1 MTVALS
7 EILSNRRLSG
17 DTVTFT
23 ATEDWM
29 QGRTMFGGFL
39 SALAVVAM
47 RDTLGRIAAL
57 LEVPVIG
64 TEQSPDKLG
73 ENVPSIRR
81 LCTETVA
88 KHRFD
93 ASEALRATA
102 LAERRQVVLCGCEAH
117 VCVLQTALGLQAL
130 GFQVFVVEDAVGARR
145 QGDRSAALARLS
157 QAGVTL
163 VTLEMAA
170 FEWLGDADHPRF
182 REVQALIK

>member
-1 MTVALS
+1 MMMDANNASLVMIDYQPRLLPAIRHGQKLVARS
-7 EILSNRRLSG
+7 
-17 DTVTFT
+17 V
-23 ATEDWM
+23 
-29 QGRTMFGGFL
+29 
-39 SALAVVAM
+39 
-47 RDTLGRIAAL
+47 TLGRIAAL
-57 LEVPVIG
+57 LDVPVIG
-64 TEQSPDKLG
+64 TEQSPEKLG

-81 LCTETVA
+81 LCAETVA
-88 KHRFD
+88 KRRFD

-117 VCVLQTALGLQAL
+117 VCVLQTALGLQTL
-130 GFQVFVVEDAVGARR
+130 GFQVFVVEDAVGARRRADKGARR

-163 VTLEMAA
+163 VTLEMVA

>member
-1 MTVALS
+1 MMMDAKNATLVMIDYQPRLLPAIHHGQKLVARS
-7 EILSNRRLSG
+7 
-17 DTVTFT
+17 V
-23 ATEDWM
+23 
-29 QGRTMFGGFL
+29 
-39 SALAVVAM
+39 
-47 RDTLGRIAAL
+47 TLGRIAAL
-57 LEVPVIG
+57 LDVPVIG
-64 TEQSPDKLG
+64 TEQSPEKLG

-81 LCTETVA
+81 LCTETIA

-117 VCVLQTALGLQAL
+117 VCVLQTALGLHAL
-130 GFQVFVVEDAVGARR
+130 GFQVFVVEDAVGARH
-145 QGDRSAALARLS
+145 QDDKSAALARLS